1 MGKNNEV
8 IISPN
13 ICPEK
18 EIGEEIGH
26 LPGQMWPHVMRRQ
39 NTLDDMIHRPNK
51 EIGRLPLL
59 KVNSRRN
66 STAICGTPTFS
77 RQSTNSTTTTLSSL
91 TPTSSKVQST
101 LSDDESRPSSCN
113 CECPISNSRSNPEDS
128 HQEEIHRNSWNNLWF
143 NK

>member
-1 MGKNNEV
+1 MQTSHVGDENQNMGCFGVLKNNEV

-51 EIGRLPLL
+51 VRNKLDLKTSIYSNLP
-59 KVNSRRN
+59 
-66 STAICGTPTFS
+66 
-77 RQSTNSTTTTLSSL
+77 
-91 TPTSSKVQST
+91 
-101 LSDDESRPSSCN
+101 
-113 CECPISNSRSNPEDS
+113 
-128 HQEEIHRNSWNNLWF
+128 
-143 NK
+143 